1 MDTVRDTFHFLSR
14 WGWLIGLSLQ
24 LIGAV
29 IVAKAA
35 YVSPQQAV
43 SLGVSRWAGTTFEDK
58 VQLPAVQNLLN
69 QSRAAR
75 RGLLFVI
82 LGTFVQIPAAWPK
95 S

>member
-1 MDTVRDTFHFLSR
+1 MSSIMRTWHFLSR
-14 WGWLIGLSLQ
+14 WGWLIGLALQ
-24 LIGAV
+24 FVGAF
-29 IVAKAA
+29 IVARAA

-43 SLGVSRWAGTTFEDK
+43 SLGVSRWSGTYEEN

-75 RGLLFVI
+75 VGLLFVMM
-82 LGTFVQIPAAWPK
+82 GTVVQIPAAWPK